1 MKKKVYGVLCL
12 LLSIL
17 LLFGVLSPC
26 MSAFAAGVGST
37 DDGGRAVYTVSAH
50 GGILREAGK
59 STSLGDR
66 AEVGAGTVLE
76 ITLDETKWRGHTFTH
91 WQSADGTL
99 VPEKTFHTVA
109 DRLAAFYPVFS
120 DLTGTFGAWEVFCRG
135 TYCTDGT
142 LYVRTDD
149 ASGLKEFRFERG
161 YHKTYTYERLD
172 ADRHTARCA
181 DCPDATV
188 LSHYFDAGVV
198 TTAATHVADG
208 VKTYTCTQCGEK
220 KYEKIE
226 RESGHAYGDFEIVA
240 EAKDG
245 QAGIRRRVCA
255 HRTGASS
262 YYRP

>member
-66 AEVGAGTVLE
+66 TEVGAGTVLE

-99 VPEKTFHTVA
+99 VPEKTFPHG
-109 DRLAAFYPVFS
+109 RRPS
-120 DLTGTFGAWEVFCRG
+120 RG
-135 TYCTDGT
+135 
-142 LYVRTDD
+142 
-149 ASGLKEFRFERG
+149 
-161 YHKTYTYERLD
+161 
-172 ADRHTARCA
+172 
-181 DCPDATV
+181 V
-188 LSHYFDAGVV
+188 LSRLFGPYG
-198 TTAATHVADG
+198 HVRCVGRLLPGDLL
-208 VKTYTCTQCGEK
+208 Y
-220 KYEKIE
+220 
-226 RESGHAYGDFEIVA
+226 RRHA
-240 EAKDG
+240 
-245 QAGIRRRVCA
+245 VCA
-255 HRTGASS
+255 LRRCERAEGVPFRARLS
-262 YYRP
+262 